1 MFIWIFLLLKN
12 THIYTDMLETEK
24 KKKNLYL

>member
-24 KKKNLYL
+24 KKKYLYL